1 MTTTPPPGWYPDP
14 ERPGASRWWDGSAW
28 GAPQA
33 PGVPSGAEPSA
44 ASADHGG
51 YGNPQGAFGAEQPGD
66 SNPQG
71 AYGYQQSGYEA
82 SSGAYGAQQ
91 NPYGPTT
98 TQQSPAWGSEQQKS
112 SNAVAFIVIGI
123 VAVLLIG
130 ALIWLVV
137 ALRSWSGDWI
147 PDQAGPPPTE
157 VTSEPDEDDV
167 WDDDEDDSWDEDD
180 IEDDAETPG
189 TSAPGDPGS
198 GEVID
203 TTSITVAEGDN
214 ETAEYAFTIDDA
226 GFYAIHVNNTNGA
239 DPRAELLGPN
249 GFAVM
254 DDDGGDG
261 FDSLIVEDLEA
272 GDYTLVV
279 DEYWGYELEAEVII
293 ERL

>member
-1 MTTTPPPGWYPDP
+1 M
-14 ERPGASRWWDGSAW
+14 
-28 GAPQA
+28 
-33 PGVPSGAEPSA
+33 PSGAEPSA
-44 ASADHGG
+44 ASADRGD
-51 YGNPQGAFGAEQPGD
+51 YGNPQGASGAEQPGY

-71 AYGYQQSGYEA
+71 AYGYQQSGYDA
-82 SSGAYGAQQ
+82 SAGAYGGQQ
-91 NPYGPTT
+91 NPYAPTT

-157 VTSEPDEDDV
+157 VTSEPDEDDG
-167 WDDDEDDSWDEDD
+167 WDDD
-180 IEDDAETPG
+180 EDDAETPG

-198 GEVID
+198 GEVTD

-226 GFYAIHVNNTNGA
+226 GPYAIHVNNTNGA

-261 FDSLIVEDLEA
+261 FDSLIVENLEA
-272 GDYTLVV
+272 GVYTLVV